1 MSRCRM
7 LRPLGWCCLG
17 KVDLLVAGG
26 AAEVLPVPL
35 NRPLPLLRIH
45 PLSLLV
51 VDMGAINIAS
61 GRLEVNLFLSE
72 KRGGTSHLSIILVSA
87 VLGFA

>member
-1 MSRCRM
+1 M

-61 GRLEVNLFLSE
+61 GQLEVNLFCLRSGAD
-72 KRGGTSHLSIILVSA
+72 RATLV
-87 VLGFA
+87 